1 VRIFEYHYS
10 YLHAKVGV
18 IDCCWATVGSS
29 NIDPFSLLLAREA
42 NVFVDDR
49 EFAARLRASLETA
62 MRDGARELRREDWER
77 KPWLQRLA
85 SRLAYGLVRLMIGIA
100 GYGGKH

>member
-1 VRIFEYHYS
+1 
-10 YLHAKVGV
+10 
-18 IDCCWATVGSS
+18 
-29 NIDPFSLLLAREA
+29 
-42 NVFVDDR
+42 
-49 EFAARLRASLETA
+49 

>member
-1 VRIFEYHYS
+1 M
-10 YLHAKVGV
+10 
-18 IDCCWATVGSS
+18 
-29 NIDPFSLLLAREA
+29 
-42 NVFVDDR
+42 FVDDR
-49 EFAARLRASLETA
+49 EFASRLHASLETA